1 MFLTLGSRR
10 SNPLDRSKESS
21 STVPGGRQGHG
32 HRHRPMGQ
40 LSDGIASIASGKLDV
55 RFSLKDMMGSIGVS
69 RSKEKS
75 EITMIRVSVKVH
87 GL

>member
-1 MFLTLGSRR
+1 
-10 SNPLDRSKESS
+10 
-21 STVPGGRQGHG
+21 
-32 HRHRPMGQ
+32 MGQ

-55 RFSLKDMMGSIGVS
+55 RFLLKDMMGSIGVS